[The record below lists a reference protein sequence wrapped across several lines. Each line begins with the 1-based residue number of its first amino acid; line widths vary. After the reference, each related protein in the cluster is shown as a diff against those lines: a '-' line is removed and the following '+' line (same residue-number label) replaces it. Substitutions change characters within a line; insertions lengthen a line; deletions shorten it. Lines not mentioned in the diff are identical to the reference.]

1 MDLECN
7 NSGCIGPKPP
17 EFISEGVMNV
27 LTETFGLKLIG
38 TAAEDMK
45 EMLQFSDVE

>member
-1 MDLECN
+1 MSKHLQGDVRSL
-7 NSGCIGPKPP
+7 PP
-17 EFISEGVMNV
+17 EFISESVMNV

-45 EMLQFSDVE
+45 EMLQLSEK